1 MIQTGDL
8 LAFKA
13 KNTVFKDLYKTKVL
27 SIDDDFI
34 YIEIPSTLEG
44 KPVLLSEGT
53 MLYLFNQRTRE
64 EHISEL
70 VEKQISPEM
79 FLKIKKPFYRKGN
92 KTKFIS
98 VASGKGGVGKT
109 SFSINLAVSLSQKG
123 YNTFLL
129 DADMGMANVDILMNL
144 RSEYTIKDIID
155 NDVNILEAVVE
166 GPGGVN
172 VIPGGSGFKDLANID
187 IWKFNKLLNSFND
200 LEKYADFVII
210 DTGAGI
216 ANNVINFL
224 LASHEV
230 LVITTPEPHSITDA
244 YALIKTIDEV
254 DPSIMIKLIINKVE
268 SAEEANFIS
277 SKIINVARHN
287 LKIRILKYGFIMED
301 LAVSR
306 AVKKRRPFL
315 ITEVDCSAS
324 KCVENISNLII
335 NKPYVE
341 PVIKKSFAD
350 RFKDVFNR

>member
-1 MIQTGDL
+1 MIQQGDTL
-8 LAFKA
+8 IFKA
-13 KNTVFKDLYKTKVL
+13 KNAVFKDVYKTRAV

-34 YIEIPSTLEG
+34 FLEVPFVNG
-44 KPVLLSEGT
+44 QPVLPSEGT
-53 MLYLFNQRTRE
+53 MFYIFNQRTRE

-79 FLKIKKPFYRKGN
+79 YLKIKKPFYRKGN

-109 SFSINLAVSLSQKG
+109 SFSINLAVALSQKG

-144 RSEYTIKDIID
+144 RSRYTIKDIID
-155 NDVNILEAVVE
+155 NDISILEAVIE

-187 IWKFNKLLNSFND
+187 IWKFNKLINSFSE
-200 LEKYADFVII
+200 LEKFADFVII

-224 LASHEV
+224 LASNEV

-244 YALIKTIDEV
+244 YALIKTIDEA
-254 DPSIMIKLIINKVE
+254 DPEIMIKLIINKVE
-268 SAEEANFIS
+268 SPEEANFIS
-277 SKIINVARHN
+277 SKIINVARQN
-287 LKIRILKYGFIMED
+287 LKIKILKYGFIMED

-306 AVKKRRPFL
+306 AIKKRRPFM
-315 ITEVDCSAS
+315 ITEIDCDAS

-335 NKPYVE
+335 NKPYTE
-341 PVIKKSFAD
+341 PPAKKSFSE
-350 RFKDVFNR
+350 RLMEVFNR